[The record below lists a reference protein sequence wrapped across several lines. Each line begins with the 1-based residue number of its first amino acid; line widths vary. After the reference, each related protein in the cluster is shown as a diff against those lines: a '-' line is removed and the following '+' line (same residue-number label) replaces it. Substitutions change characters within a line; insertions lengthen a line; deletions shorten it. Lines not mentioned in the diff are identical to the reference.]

1 MDNQNLVKFQSV
13 SQKLK
18 VAIEEEQNK
27 PHFACTE
34 QDPCLMLWVA
44 ISVKQN
50 HPESYDLKNPVDA
63 YIWALAETSI

>member
-1 MDNQNLVKFQSV
+1 MDNQKSETFPSV
-13 SQKLK
+13 STKLK
-18 VAIEEEQNK
+18 AAIEAEQKK

-34 QDPCLMLWVA
+34 QDPCLLLWVA

-63 YIWALAETSI
+63 FIWTLAETSI